1 MSDGDSTTAD
11 PRQQIGQVI
20 SELWLLVLLRG
31 ILLVILG
38 GYALAQ
44 PGLTLL
50 TLTQVIAVFAILDG
64 GIAIAAGI
72 MGAAESRGWTIV
84 RGVLGILA
92 GGFVLGHPLVVA
104 GFGLTVI
111 VLIIAF
117 QTIACGVFEIMVAI
131 RERKQIEGEG
141 WLILSGVLALIFGAI
156 LLVSPFVSG
165 LIMISILG
173 AFTIVFGVTLI
184 VNSFRMRKL
193 GKAMAPDQNT

>member
-1 MSDGDSTTAD
+1 MSESTATN
-11 PRQQIGQVI
+11 PEQRIGQVI

-44 PGLTLL
+44 PGLTLVAL
-50 TLTQVIAVFAILDG
+50 IKVIAIFAILDG
-64 GIAIAAGI
+64 AIAIAAGI
-72 MGAAESRGWTIV
+72 MGTTESRGWTIL
-84 RGVLGILA
+84 RGVLAILA
-92 GGFVLGHPLVVA
+92 GAFVLGHPLVVA
-104 GFGLTVI
+104 GFGMTVV

-131 RERKQIEGEG
+131 RERKQLEGEG
-141 WLILSGVLALIFGAI
+141 WLILSGILALIFGAM
-156 LLVSPFVSG
+156 LLAAPFVSG

-173 AFTIVFGVTLI
+173 AFTILFGVILI

-193 GKAMAPDQNT
+193 GRALTAE